1 VVHFHCELAMPNNI
15 WFEVTQPLGIADRA
29 YFKDKIVLDKDGY
42 VPAPVKP
49 GLGYE
54 LDRGVLDNMMLRVE
68 S

>member
-1 VVHFHCELAMPNNI
+1 M
-15 WFEVTQPLGIADRA
+15 GITDRP
-29 YFKDKIVLDKDGY
+29 YFKDKLRLDKEGY

-54 LDRGVLDNMMLRVE
+54 LDRGVFENMMLRVE

>member
-1 VVHFHCELAMPNNI
+1 
-15 WFEVTQPLGIADRA
+15 VTQPLGTADRP
-29 YFKDKIVLDKDGY
+29 YFKDKITLDKEGY

>member
-1 VVHFHCELAMPNNI
+1 MPNNI
-15 WFEVTQPLGIADRA
+15 WFEMTQPQGFPDRP
-29 YFKDKIVLDKDGY
+29 YFKDKVRIDKDGY

-54 LDRGVLDNMMLRVE
+54 IDRNVFDNMMLRVE